1 MKKDAYYFSHFS
13 NARHDRRIKRL
24 RKELGIEGYGIY
36 FMLLEVLREQI
47 DFTYPISD
55 IDLLAEEFGTS
66 EVKIKTVLGSYDLFQ
81 TNGNTF
87 TSLKFIYYLTPY
99 LEKSQ
104 RARDAAKTRWDKIN
118 ANADAKALQMQCD
131 SECKESK
138 GEESKVNES
147 KVEEESLPNLNLPTS
162 PFISQNEIITVD
174 RFVEYSLTD
183 EAWLLSIYEQTKYP
197 DPKHFLPKFA
207 TWRKNSKKENATL
220 NDFAKHFALWIGGAI
235 EREKTELKQ
244 GTPAKVGH
252 RNKIL

>member
-24 RKELGIEGYGIY
+24 RKDLGIEGYGIY

-47 DFTYPISD
+47 DFNYPISD
-55 IDLLAEEFGTS
+55 IDLLAEEFGAS
-66 EVKIKTVLGSYDLFQ
+66 EAKIKTVLSSYELFQ
-81 TNGNTF
+81 LNGDTF

-104 RARDAAKTRWDKIN
+104 RARDAAKIRWDRIN
-118 ANADAKALQMQCD
+118 ANEDAKALQMKCD
-131 SECKESK
+131 TECKESK
-138 GEESKVNES
+138 GEESKVKES

-162 PFISQNEIITVD
+162 PFISQFEIITVD

-183 EAWLLSIYEQTKYP
+183 ESWLTSIHEQTRHP
-197 DPKHFLPKFA
+197 DPKKFLPIFA
-207 TWRKNSKKENATL
+207 TWRKNSKKETATL
-220 NDFAKHFALWIGGAI
+220 NDFAKHFSLWIGGAI
-235 EREKTELKQ
+235 EREKTEAKQ